1 MQLYVCG
8 KLLYLLACNE
18 FFFFFDL
25 IYRANVSPIHYL
37 RRRNQHVDATSH
49 DVTAVT
55 NAAICMKI
63 HSSGATPRETHS
75 IEIDDITFAGNHGEC
90 RIMRRDV
97 IFYKP
102 DVDFCGTDVCI
113 YKTRGESRAIII
125 RISHS
130 ISNTTERTA
139 SFPPTNNASSFFSV
153 FVAFVFFVGG
163 GYCYCKRPATREA
176 TAPVEGFMSPTNERI
191 KPVYA
196 TPMPASTRPKGWI
209 PNTDESGAMAPVE
222 GFMSPTNE
230 RIKLVYATPMPA
242 STRRKEWIPNTDESG
257 VNPQFVQWLRAFD
270 SFMKE
275 AYEDTVTLKSEQG
288 RQNSEEDHD
297 DESSDDD
304 HDDDEC

>member
-1 MQLYVCG
+1 MLTS
-8 KLLYLLACNE
+8 LLY
-18 FFFFFDL
+18 
-25 IYRANVSPIHYL
+25 YL
-37 RRRNQHVDATSH
+37 RRCNQHVDATSH

-75 IEIDDITFAGNHGEC
+75 IEIDNITFAGNHGEC

-102 DVDFCGTDVCI
+102 DADFCGTDVCV
-113 YKTRGESRAIII
+113 YKTRGESHAIVIHVS
-125 RISHS
+125 RS
-130 ISNTTERTA
+130 ISNTTERTT

-163 GYCYCKRPATREA
+163 GCCYCKRPAAREA
-176 TAPVEGFMSPTNERI
+176 T
-191 KPVYA
+191 
-196 TPMPASTRPKGWI
+196 
-209 PNTDESGAMAPVE
+209 APVE